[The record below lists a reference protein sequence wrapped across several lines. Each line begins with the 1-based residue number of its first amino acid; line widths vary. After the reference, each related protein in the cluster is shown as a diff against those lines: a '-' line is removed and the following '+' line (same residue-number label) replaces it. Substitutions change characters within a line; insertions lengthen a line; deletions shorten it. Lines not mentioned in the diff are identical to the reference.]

1 MMAKMRMGPKGQ
13 VVIPK
18 MFRDNY
24 GLMPGEDVVFED
36 EGERIVVKKSPTD
49 IVEVANAITEAIKKS
64 GRKVKITTELLKKLD
79 EEEYEEKH
87 ERIRRQRL
95 SGQ

>member
-24 GLMPGEDVVFED
+24 GLMPGGDVVFED
-36 EGERIVVKKSPTD
+36 EAGRIVIKKSPTD

-64 GRKVKITTELLKKLD
+64 GRKVKITAELLKKLD
-79 EEEYEEKH
+79 EEEYEEKY